1 MKKELELYLHIPFC
15 VRKCA
20 YCDFLS
26 FPAEKEIQKQYV
38 NCLIE
43 EIRQFDLAEDYVVS
57 TIFFGGGTPSVLE
70 GSEIMRIMQA
80 IRECFPDIRE
90 DAEITIE
97 CNPGT
102 LTEEKLQIY
111 QKAGINR
118 LSLGLQSADQE
129 ELKLLGRIHT
139 YNQFKEN
146 FYLARRIGF
155 ANINVDLMSALPG
168 QSVESYRC
176 TLKKVC
182 ELGPEHISAYSL
194 IIEDGTPF
202 AKRYRQDAAKREA
215 GEKPQFLPSED
226 EERQMYEDTAEIF
239 SEYGYHRYEI
249 SNYAKAGYVCRHN
262 VGYWKRVDYIGF
274 GLGASTLQNPL
285 RYKNTDDLQEYLN
298 RDFSKKELLVLT
310 KDNQIEETLF
320 LGLRMMEG
328 VSLSAFE
335 EHFHCPL
342 TVIYQREIQ
351 KLTEKGLLR
360 MEKDRIS
367 LTEKG
372 IDLSNMVLSEFLLG

>member
-1 MKKELELYLHIPFC
+1 
-15 VRKCA
+15 
-20 YCDFLS
+20 
-26 FPAEKEIQKQYV
+26 
-38 NCLIE
+38 
-43 EIRQFDLAEDYVVS
+43 
-57 TIFFGGGTPSVLE
+57 
-70 GSEIMRIMQA
+70 
-80 IRECFPDIRE
+80 
-90 DAEITIE
+90 
-97 CNPGT
+97 
-102 LTEEKLQIY
+102 
-111 QKAGINR
+111 
-118 LSLGLQSADQE
+118 
-129 ELKLLGRIHT
+129 
-139 YNQFKEN
+139 
-146 FYLARRIGF
+146 
-155 ANINVDLMSALPG
+155 
-168 QSVESYRC
+168 
-176 TLKKVC
+176 
-182 ELGPEHISAYSL
+182 
-194 IIEDGTPF
+194 
-202 AKRYRQDAAKREA
+202 
-215 GEKPQFLPSED
+215 
-226 EERQMYEDTAEIF
+226 MYEDTAEIL

-328 VSLSAFE
+328 VSLSVFE

-360 MEKDRIS
+360 MEEDRIS